1 MCCLRYII
9 PLSWGVPDVDVWISF
24 DFGFGDAMKI
34 ATWAA
39 AIAVAGGVAVLA
51 AYWFV
56 AVVGALFDAEE
67 IPILIRIAV
76 PAIIGGCAVLLLVAV
91 LQRLRERKEEDLE
104 GVDY

>member
-1 MCCLRYII
+1 
-9 PLSWGVPDVDVWISF
+9 
-24 DFGFGDAMKI
+24 MKI

-56 AVVGALFDAEE
+56 SVLDALFEADDV
-67 IPILIRIAV
+67 PVLIRIAV
-76 PAIIGGCAVLLLVAV
+76 PAVFGGSVVLLLVAV
-91 LQRLRERKEEDLE
+91 LQRLRERRGEDLE

>member
-1 MCCLRYII
+1 
-9 PLSWGVPDVDVWISF
+9 
-24 DFGFGDAMKI
+24 MKV

-56 AVVGALFDAEE
+56 SVLDVLFEADDV
-67 IPILIRIAV
+67 PLLIRIAV
-76 PAIIGGCAVLLLVAV
+76 PAVVGGTVVLLLVAV
-91 LQRLRERKEEDLE
+91 LQRLRDRKDEDLE

>member
-1 MCCLRYII
+1 
-9 PLSWGVPDVDVWISF
+9 
-24 DFGFGDAMKI
+24 MKV

-56 AVVGALFDAEE
+56 SVLDVLFDAEE

-76 PAIIGGCAVLLLVAV
+76 PAIVGGSVVLLLVAV
-91 LQRLRERKEEDLE
+91 LQRLRDRKDEDLE

>member
-1 MCCLRYII
+1 
-9 PLSWGVPDVDVWISF
+9 
-24 DFGFGDAMKI
+24 MKI

-56 AVVGALFDAEE
+56 SVLDVLFEADDV
-67 IPILIRIAV
+67 PLLIRIAV
-76 PAIIGGCAVLLLVAV
+76 PAVVGGSVVLLLVAV
-91 LQRLRERKEEDLE
+91 LQRLRDRKDEDLE

>member
-1 MCCLRYII
+1 
-9 PLSWGVPDVDVWISF
+9 
-24 DFGFGDAMKI
+24 MKV

-56 AVVGALFDAEE
+56 SVLDVLFEADDV
-67 IPILIRIAV
+67 PLLIRIAV
-76 PAIIGGCAVLLLVAV
+76 PAVVGGSVVLLLVAV
-91 LQRLRERKEEDLE
+91 LQRLRDRKDEDLE